1 MERHRHGKGREHSST
16 YTEHQQM
23 SSPQSFR
30 KLSESVTYS
39 VQSSDVIEDLRIHVI
54 EEGSQRIVWF
64 KERFLS
70 DDEIIENVVE
80 QTTSKLCWT
89 IHRPKRGW
97 YLRIKAPSFPRG
109 AFINLSPVPKT
120 SPFYAEGAL
129 SFQCRVNSLKS
140 AKQENRSSTEKSSME
155 SLTPTLTEGSENNA
169 HSYPPTPPFS
179 PSEGGDSKSPSLVPP
194 GSSEV
199 RQFILAP
206 HSSPHVPQ
214 QESSS
219 FLSRALA
226 AFKNNKPSHSLS
238 FTLCPLPRSNAA
250 DSQMNEQPASK
261 HCHSPSSSAV
271 VPPSPD
277 PLLTFHDRT
286 PLWAFR
292 SSTGL
297 MEIDVA
303 LERETGVDRSFWV
316 CIALAYME
324 FLTER
329 ESYLAA
335 SNG

>member
-1 MERHRHGKGREHSST
+1 
-16 YTEHQQM
+16 
-23 SSPQSFR
+23 
-30 KLSESVTYS
+30 L
-39 VQSSDVIEDLRIHVI
+39 
-54 EEGSQRIVWF
+54 
-64 KERFLS
+64 
-70 DDEIIENVVE
+70 VE
-80 QTTSKLCWT
+80 QETSKLCWT

-97 YLRIKAPSFPRG
+97 YLRIRAPSFPRG
-109 AFINLSPVPKT
+109 SFIYLSPVPKT
-120 SPFYAEGAL
+120 SPFYVEGAL
-129 SFQCRVNSLKS
+129 SFQCRVNSRKS
-140 AKQENRSSTEKSSME
+140 AKLEDCPSVEKSSME
-155 SLTPTLTEGSENNA
+155 SLTPTLTESLDNTA

-179 PSEGGDSKSPSLVPP
+179 PSSEEETSKSPSLITH

-199 RQFILAP
+199 RQFLLAP

-238 FTLCPLPRSNAA
+238 FTLCPLPLNNIPNL
-250 DSQMNEQPASK
+250 QTNELSASS
-261 HCHSPSSSAV
+261 HLHSLSLGAIIH
-271 VPPSPD
+271 PSPD

-286 PLWAFR
+286 PLWTFG

-303 LERETGVDRSFWV
+303 LEREAGVNRSFWV
-316 CIALAYME
+316 CLALAYME

-329 ESYLAA
+329 ESYIAA